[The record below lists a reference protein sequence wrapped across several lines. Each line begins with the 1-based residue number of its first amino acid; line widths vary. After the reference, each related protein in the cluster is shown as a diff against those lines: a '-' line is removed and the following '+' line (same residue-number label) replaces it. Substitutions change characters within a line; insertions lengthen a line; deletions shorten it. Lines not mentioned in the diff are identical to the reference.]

1 MSATEFS
8 KLAYFAILLLA
19 VLASK
24 ANKTKMW
31 TLVLKY
37 KLSVV
42 GRILS
47 KLPPLTIQI
56 PICEE
61 MK

>member
-1 MSATEFS
+1 MSASEFS
-8 KLAYFAILLLA
+8 KLAYCAILLFT

-42 GRILS
+42 GRILF
-47 KLPPLTIQI
+47 KLPPPDYSNTNL
-56 PICEE
+56 
-61 MK
+61 

>member
-1 MSATEFS
+1 
-8 KLAYFAILLLA
+8 
-19 VLASK
+19 
-24 ANKTKMW
+24 MW

-47 KLPPLTIQI
+47 KLSPPDYSNTNLWRDEIEVT
-56 PICEE
+56 
-61 MK
+61 